1 MCAPGCQEHLHS
13 RFSRRG
19 FLKAAGAMTALAAAA
34 CSPIAP
40 APPRAPTTFTR
51 AVDLTHTIWPDFPT
65 YFGVPQLQIE
75 VLNTFA
81 DSGFNMNN
89 WHIGEHTGTHMD
101 APFHF
106 SADGLTADAVPIANL
121 VVPLA
126 VVDIRAKA
134 AANPDAQL
142 TPDDLLAWEAAHG
155 RVPEGACVAMLSGWD
170 AYIEQ
175 PMFRNADANG
185 GMHFPGIHAE
195 AAGWLIEER
204 NVVGIAVDT
213 LSLDYGQSADF
224 ATHYAWLPTN
234 RWGLEN
240 VANLADLPAKG
251 ATLVVGGPK
260 ILGATG
266 GPSRVIALV

>member
-1 MCAPGCQEHLHS
+1 MCAPGCQEHLRS

-19 FLKAAGAMTALAAAA
+19 FLKAAGAMTALAATA
-34 CSPIAP
+34 CTPIAP
-40 APPRAPTTFTR
+40 APPRAPTSFSR
-51 AVDLTHTIWPDFPT
+51 AVDLTHTIWPEFPT
-65 YFGVPQLQIE
+65 YFGVPQLEVE
-75 VLNTFA
+75 VLNNFA
-81 DSGFNMNN
+81 EHGFNMNN

-106 SADGLTADAVPIANL
+106 SADGWSADAIPVANL
-121 VVPLA
+121 VIPLA

-134 AANPDAQL
+134 AANADAQL

-155 RVPEGACVAMLSGWD
+155 RIPESACVAMLSGWD
-170 AYIEQ
+170 AHINT

-185 GMHFPGIHAE
+185 GMHFPGFHPE
-195 AAGWLIEER
+195 AAAWLMEER
-204 NVVGIAVDT
+204 NVVGMAVDT
-213 LSLDYGQSADF
+213 LSLDFGQSADF

-240 VANLADLPAKG
+240 VANLGELPAKG
-251 ATLVVGGPK
+251 ATLVVGGPT
-260 ILGATG
+260 IQGATG